1 MALTDDQKAMLRLL
15 AQREEGYEDMAALM
29 GIGIEEVRTRVK
41 EALAEVDRSG
51 EAAGRAPESPP
62 APAPEPPP
70 QATTPAPEPPTP
82 ETGEAPPPSPEAT
95 QEPPSSPALQTASKP
110 PAPRRPRRGRPTAP
124 SGLRLPKDRGALIGL
139 GAGALAVVVLVIVL
153 AVSGGDDSGSS
164 STAASTTAAEG
175 NSTPTSNPNLTEAVL
190 TPSNGGDASGRALF
204 GRFKKNVLLQ
214 VEAEGLDPAP
224 QGQSYSVWLFRSP
237 KIALRI
243 GSAPEQSG
251 KIAAQLAIPP
261 QLLAYVASGAF
272 DQIDLSLT
280 SDAAYKAALTKAK
293 SEKTLPPFI
302 GESVLRGEITGP
314 AIKKQ

>member
-29 GIGIEEVRTRVK
+29 GIGVEEVRARVK

-51 EAAGRAPESPP
+51 EALGQAPVPPPAPAPDPPPP
-62 APAPEPPP
+62 APAPE
-70 QATTPAPEPPTP
+70 APKPDA
-82 ETGEAPPPSPEAT
+82 GQEAPPPAPQAREV
-95 QEPPSSPALQTASKP
+95 PQTPQPASKP
-110 PAPRRPRRGRPTAP
+110 PAPRRTRLKRPAAP
-124 SGLRLPKDRGALIGL
+124 SGLKLPKDRGALIGL
-139 GAGALAVVVLVIVL
+139 GAGVLALVVLVIVL
-153 AVSGGDDSGSS
+153 AVSGDSDSSSS
-164 STAASTTAAEG
+164 STTASTTPTEG
-175 NSTPTSNPNLTEAVL
+175 ASSPTSSSNLTEAVL
-190 TPSNGGDASGRALF
+190 APSNGGDASGHALF

-224 QGQSYSVWLFRSP
+224 QGQSYSVWLYRSP

-243 GSAPEQSG
+243 GSAPEQAG

-261 QLLAYVASGAF
+261 QLLAYVANGAF

-293 SEKTLPPFI
+293 SEKTLPPYV
-302 GESVLRGEITGP
+302 GESVLRGAITGP